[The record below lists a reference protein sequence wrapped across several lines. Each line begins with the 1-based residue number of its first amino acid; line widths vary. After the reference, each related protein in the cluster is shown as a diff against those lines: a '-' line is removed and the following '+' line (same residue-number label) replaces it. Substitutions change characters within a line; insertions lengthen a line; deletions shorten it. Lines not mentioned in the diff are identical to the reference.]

1 MTTTIRSLTERRM
14 AMKINPNAPAHPLER
29 DARGYLCTESDLER
43 YYGMGAL
50 NGMNILTVIASQQ
63 LAALVGSVHEDQ
75 AITEQYSQDL
85 AKEAVM
91 LSKALINELNNE
103 Q

>member
-1 MTTTIRSLTERRM
+1 
-14 AMKINPNAPAHPLER
+14 MKIDPNAPAYPTDQDYHSGVLLNKLYP
-29 DARGYLCTESDLER
+29 
-43 YYGMGAL
+43 GA
-50 NGMNILTVIASQQ
+50 NILTVIASQQ

-91 LSKALINELNNE
+91 LSKALINELNSTQEEKPWTTENAF
-103 Q
+103 

>member
-1 MTTTIRSLTERRM
+1 
-14 AMKINPNAPAHPLER
+14 MKIDPNTPAYPA
-29 DARGYLCTESDLER
+29 DPIYQ
-43 YYGMGAL
+43 GMTIPTA
-50 NGMNILTVIASQQ
+50 VASQQ
-63 LAALVGSVHEDQ
+63 LAALVGSIHEDQ

-91 LSKALINELNNE
+91 LAKALIEQLNSE

>member
-1 MTTTIRSLTERRM
+1 
-14 AMKINPNAPAHPLER
+14 
-29 DARGYLCTESDLER
+29 
-43 YYGMGAL
+43 
-50 NGMNILTVIASQQ
+50 MNILTVIASQQ

-91 LSKALINELNNE
+91 LAKALINELNSE